1 MKVLVGEV
9 DNEGLVSLLGK
20 SVTLWCGIYI
30 YTGKLIGVNDDTVK
44 LADAKIVYE
53 TGPFND
59 NKWKN
64 AQSLE
69 AECWYVRMAAIE
81 SFGVMNKS

>member
-53 TGPFND
+53 TGPLMIISGRTPSL
-59 NKWKN
+59 WKLN
-64 AQSLE
+64 VGMSGWLRLSRLAS
-69 AECWYVRMAAIE
+69 
-81 SFGVMNKS
+81 